1 MRRCFDV
8 AAVLVPGLALS
19 RDARLC
25 PRLVLRGCHAAHH
38 PLRHARRS
46 RHRLCQARALERR
59 ARGDRDRKARAE
71 ECDDPRPHH
80 RRPQPHRHDQRRRGD
95 RGDLQLAG
103 RRPVALRRPDQPRF
117 PDGAGCG
124 ADVGGDDRA
133 LKLHDRRALRLC
145 RPACAAFPVGEFW
158 MATVFD
164 DVRPVAAISRR
175 AWRPLRILRELPT
188 IPLAVVALL
197 AFAAIFAPVI
207 APYSPLEPVSP
218 TEEQCFARYGMAS
231 CPYLDDAPPFWSVE
245 GSFATPLGTDFLG
258 RDVLS
263 RLIYGARISLLVA
276 LTGTV
281 VAGAIGTI
289 LGVLAGYLGR
299 WWDQIIMRI
308 TDAWLTLPSLVF
320 AILISSV
327 RGPGVWNVVL
337 ILALVFWSR
346 YSRAV
351 RGEVLAL
358 RERDFVRL
366 AEINGISKTR
376 IIARHL
382 IPNVMNTVM
391 VLFR

>member
-1 MRRCFDV
+1 
-8 AAVLVPGLALS
+8 
-19 RDARLC
+19 
-25 PRLVLRGCHAAHH
+25 
-38 PLRHARRS
+38 
-46 RHRLCQARALERR
+46 
-59 ARGDRDRKARAE
+59 
-71 ECDDPRPHH
+71 
-80 RRPQPHRHDQRRRGD
+80 
-95 RGDLQLAG
+95 
-103 RRPVALRRPDQPRF
+103 
-117 PDGAGCG
+117 
-124 ADVGGDDRA
+124 
-133 LKLHDRRALRLC
+133 
-145 RPACAAFPVGEFW
+145 

-164 DVRPVAAISRR
+164 DVRSVAAIARR
-175 AWRPLRILRELPT
+175 ARRPLRILRQLPT
-188 IPLAVVALL
+188 IPLAMLALL
-197 AFAAIFAPVI
+197 AFAAILAPVV
-207 APYSPLEPVSP
+207 APYSPLEPVTP
-218 TEEQCFARYGMAS
+218 TEEQCLARYGTAS
-231 CPYLDDAPPFWSVE
+231 CPYLDDAPPFWSAG

-281 VAGAIGTI
+281 VAGAIGTL

-391 VLFR
+391 VLFSLQVGVAVIIEASLSFLGVGVPPPEPSWGLMMAQARDGLMEGKWWLSVFPGICITMLVLSANMLGDWLRVRLDPQLRNR

>member
-1 MRRCFDV
+1 
-8 AAVLVPGLALS
+8 
-19 RDARLC
+19 
-25 PRLVLRGCHAAHH
+25 
-38 PLRHARRS
+38 
-46 RHRLCQARALERR
+46 
-59 ARGDRDRKARAE
+59 
-71 ECDDPRPHH
+71 
-80 RRPQPHRHDQRRRGD
+80 
-95 RGDLQLAG
+95 
-103 RRPVALRRPDQPRF
+103 
-117 PDGAGCG
+117 
-124 ADVGGDDRA
+124 
-133 LKLHDRRALRLC
+133 
-145 RPACAAFPVGEFW
+145 

-164 DVRPVAAISRR
+164 DVRPVAAVPRR
-175 AWRPLRILRELPT
+175 AWRPLRILRQLPT
-188 IPLAVVALL
+188 IPLAMIALL
-197 AFAAIFAPVI
+197 AFAAIFAPVV
-207 APYSPLEPVSP
+207 APYNPLEPVTPS
-218 TEEQCFARYGMAS
+218 EEQCLVRYGTPA
-231 CPYLDDAPPFWSVE
+231 CPYLDDVPPFWSAG
-245 GSFATPLGTDFLG
+245 GSVATPLGTDFLG

-276 LTGTV
+276 LTGTL
-281 VAGAIGTI
+281 VAGALGTI

-358 RERDFVRL
+358 RERDFVKL

-391 VLFR
+391 VLFSLQVGVAVIIEASLSFLGVGVPPPEPSWGLMMAQARDGLMEGKWWLSVFPGICITMLVLSANMLGDWLRVRLDPQLRNR